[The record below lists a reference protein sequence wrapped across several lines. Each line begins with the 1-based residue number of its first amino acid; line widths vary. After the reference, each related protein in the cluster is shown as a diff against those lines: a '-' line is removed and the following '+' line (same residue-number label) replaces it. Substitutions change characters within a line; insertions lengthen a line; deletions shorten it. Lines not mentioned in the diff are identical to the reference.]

1 MHSSVPELSVRFVG
15 HIHIPLY
22 VCPHLLNL
30 SEFFKGTGVSVKNN
44 DYLEGVLSAILS
56 FNAIPGGGGSS
67 TEWFGYESLCK
78 NRKFPGLDRVAGS
91 LKEFSL
97 GGPSITDLLSLS
109 WVPVIPA

>member
-1 MHSSVPELSVRFVG
+1 MQSSVPELSVRFVG

-44 DYLEGVLSAILS
+44 DYLEGVLSATLS
-56 FNAIPGGGGSS
+56 FRTRYAGP
-67 TEWFGYESLCK
+67 EWFGYESLC
-78 NRKFPGLDRVAGS
+78 
-91 LKEFSL
+91 KEFSL